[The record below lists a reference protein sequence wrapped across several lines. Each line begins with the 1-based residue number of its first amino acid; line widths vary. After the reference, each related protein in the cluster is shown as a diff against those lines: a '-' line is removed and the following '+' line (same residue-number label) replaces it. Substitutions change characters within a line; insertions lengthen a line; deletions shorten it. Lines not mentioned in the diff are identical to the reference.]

1 MDKLDHLY
9 EGKENLERAGYEI
22 PENILHDL
30 DELET
35 ELIKDEVIP
44 AISKDIEPRLSKIRR
59 DVVLVVEYHPGEPV
73 SVAMTRKVKISE
85 ISGAITLTPKNGT
98 PITSDEK
105 IEETPEHEP
114 TRHVENFT
122 KGLRVT
128 FPDGTVICQ
137 NTAIDTMIAVLRK
150 IGLERIPQVG
160 ITRNGYNL
168 VGKVKRPT
176 VPGRIWQHECDGWYI
191 YSNMSNDTKAADLQ
205 MVSDYY
211 NLSLKIE
218 NGKPDTPAQELNL
231 PRRKRG
237 RKPKQTNFGDNTA
250 LIERFQR
257 YVELHN
263 NPQTAKSYTTIL
275 NTWVRVWINRVVDEN
290 ADSVFG
296 YTNIADLKTCI
307 DLLMENKDFV
317 DENDRKHHPYSAAL
331 KKYLN
336 FRMAE
341 NNN

>member
-1 MDKLDHLY
+1 MSKLDHLY

-22 PENILHDL
+22 PENILHEL

-35 ELIKDEVIP
+35 ELIKDEVLP

-98 PITSDEK
+98 PVTSDEK
-105 IEETPEHEP
+105 PEETPEHEP
-114 TRHVENFT
+114 IRHVENFT

-150 IGLERIPQVG
+150 VGLERIPQVG

-176 VPGRIWQHECDGWYI
+176 VPNRIWQHECDGWYI
-191 YSNMSNDTKAADLQ
+191 YSNMSNDKKAADLQ
-205 MVSDYY
+205 RVSDYY

-218 NGKPDTPAQELNL
+218 KGKPDTPAE
-231 PRRKRG
+231 
-237 RKPKQTNFGDNTA
+237 
-250 LIERFQR
+250 
-257 YVELHN
+257 ELHI
-263 NPQTAKSYTTIL
+263 PQL
-275 NTWVRVWINRVVDEN
+275 NTWVREWINRVVDEN

-296 YTNIADLKTCI
+296 YTDIADLKTCI
-307 DLLMENKDFV
+307 DLLMEDKAFME
-317 DENDRKHHPYSAAL
+317 ENDRKHHPYSAAL
-331 KKYLN
+331 RKYLK

-341 NNN
+341 NNE

>member
-1 MDKLDHLY
+1 MTKLEKLY
-9 EGKENLERAGYEI
+9 SIIENSNDVGVNL
-22 PENILHDL
+22 PEDVLSQI
-30 DELET
+30 EEQ
-35 ELIKDEVIP
+35 EEAIIKDEILP
-44 AISKDIEPRLSKIRR
+44 SLEKDIAPRLGPIKR
-59 DVVLVVEYHPGEPV
+59 DLVLVVEYHPGEPV
-73 SVAMTRKVKISE
+73 SVALSRKVRISE
-85 ISGAITLTPKNGT
+85 IQDARQLTPNHGT
-98 PITSDEK
+98 PVTSDEK
-105 IEETPEHEP
+105 PEETPEHEP
-114 TRHVENFT
+114 TKHVENFT

-128 FPDGTVICQ
+128 FPDGKVICQ

-205 MVSDYY
+205 KVSDYY

-218 NGKPDTPAQELNL
+218 NGKPNTPAEKLQL
-231 PRRKRG
+231 PKKRG
-237 RKPKQTNFGDNTA
+237 RKPRQTEFGDNAT
-250 LIERFQR
+250 LIERFQK
-257 YVELHN
+257 YVEQHN
-263 NPQTAKSYTTIL
+263 DPKTAKSYTNIL
-275 NTWVRVWINRVVDEN
+275 NTWVREWINRVVDEN

-307 DLLMENKDFV
+307 DLLMEDKDFV
-317 DENDRKHHPYSAAL
+317 EENDRKHHPYSAAL
-331 KKYLN
+331 KKYLK

-341 NNN
+341 ENS

>member
-98 PITSDEK
+98 PVTSDEK
-105 IEETPEHEP
+105 PEETPEHEP
-114 TRHVENFT
+114 TKHVENFT

-137 NTAIDTMIAVLRK
+137 KTAIDTMIAVLKK

-168 VGKVKRPT
+168 VGKEKRPT

-191 YSNMSNDTKAADLQ
+191 YSNMSNDIKATDLQ
-205 MVSDYY
+205 MISDYY

-218 NGKPDTPAQELNL
+218 NGKPDTPAEELRI
-231 PRRKRG
+231 PQRKRG
-237 RKPKQTNFGDNTA
+237 RKPKQADFGDKTA
-250 LIERFQR
+250 LIERFQK
-257 YVELHN
+257 YVEQHN
-263 NPQTAKSYTTIL
+263 DPQTAKGYTCIL
-275 NTWVRVWINRVVDEN
+275 NTWVREWINRVVDEN

-296 YTNIADLKTCI
+296 YTNVDDLKTCI
-307 DLLMENKDFV
+307 ALLMEDKAFV
-317 DENDRKHHPYSAAL
+317 EENERKHHPYSAAL
-331 KKYLN
+331 KKYLK
-336 FRMAE
+336 FRMEEE
-341 NNN
+341 NV